1 MAKTT
6 VRLKRF
12 VPDLAGYTQVKD
24 GGGVQA
30 ILQGKAESV
39 RAAADS
45 MLGEYGHKVVQKR
58 AKFDMRYVVGTE
70 TAHALNSQAKHKTLT
85 KACNSIGGGS

>member
-6 VRLKRF
+6 VRLRRF
-12 VPDLAGYTQVKD
+12 VPNLAGYTQVKD
-24 GGGVQA
+24 DGEVQA
-30 ILQGKAESV
+30 ILQGKADSV

-45 MLGEYGHKVVQKR
+45 MLGEPGHRVVQKR

-70 TAHALNSQAKHKTLT
+70 TAHAFHSQAKHKTLT

>member
-12 VPDLAGYTQVKD
+12 VPDLVGYTQVKD
-24 GGGVQA
+24 GADVQS
-30 ILQGKAESV
+30 ILQAKADYV

-45 MLGEYGHKVVQKR
+45 MLGEQGHKVVQRR

-70 TAHALNSQAKHKTLT
+70 TAPALRSQAKHKTLT
-85 KACNSIGGGS
+85 KACNSIGGGA